1 MSQFRQNATTIEA
14 RFDRVSAMLRTGS
27 DYDDSVRQV
36 SRQLP
41 ARPGEACGKLFQ
53 RNSLIWC
60 RTGVGSRRDGGGRP
74 GAGRPPP
81 LRYYSCRSAST
92 THEADP
98 FDAEVG
104 DPDARRFEVP
114 VGRGLEKPALVL
126 AREPPS
132 GCAEGADVA
141 DQHHRQ
147 AGGEAVKIGLQG
159 ENAGLDQPVRV
170 QLRPRVDVLGRVV
183 D

>member
-27 DYDDSVRQV
+27 DYDDGVRQV

-104 DPDARRFEVP
+104 DPDASRFDVP
-114 VGRGLEKPALVL
+114 VGSGLEIPDLVL
-126 AREPPS
+126 AREHTY
-132 GCAEGADVA
+132 GCAADA
-141 DQHHRQ
+141 DDAILTH
-147 AGGEAVKIGLQG
+147 
-159 ENAGLDQPVRV
+159 
-170 QLRPRVDVLGRVV
+170 
-183 D
+183 